1 METKFEKIKE
11 LINNALSEGRHSLL
25 APEAMVMLSI
35 MGISMPSFCLANS
48 IEEAQE
54 IAEALGYPVALKI
67 VSPDIIHKSD
77 VGGVKLNL
85 LNKDQVSE
93 NFKEIQKNVREKA
106 PKARIFGIMVQK
118 MVPSATEVV
127 IGALRDKQFGPVIM
141 FGLGGIFIEIIK
153 DVSFR
158 IAPLNKDDAL
168 EMIKE
173 IKGYPLLLGY
183 RGSPKL
189 DINAVADTIVKI
201 SELMMKV
208 DEIDQLDLNPI
219 LVYTSG
225 LMVVD
230 ARVILSHNAGELHG
244 RES

>member
-1 METKFEKIKE
+1 MEVQFKNVKN
-11 LINNALSEGRHSLL
+11 LINKVLSAGRHSLL
-25 APEAMVMLSI
+25 EPEAMAMMAMI
-35 MGISMPSFCLANS
+35 GIPTPSFHLANS
-48 IEEAQE
+48 IEEAQK
-54 IAEALGYPVALKI
+54 IAEALGYPVVLKI
-67 VSPDIIHKSD
+67 VSPDITHKSD
-77 VGGVKLNL
+77 VGGVKLNI

-93 NFKEIQKNVREKA
+93 KFKEIQKSVQEKA
-106 PKARIFGIMVQK
+106 PKASIFGIMVQK
-118 MVPSATEVV
+118 MAPSAMEVV
-127 IGALRDKQFGPVIM
+127 IGALRDKQFGPVVM

-173 IKGYPLLLGY
+173 IKGYPLLIGY

-189 DINAVADTIVKI
+189 DVNAIADAIVKI
-201 SELMMKV
+201 SELMMNV

-225 LMVVD
+225 LIVVD
-230 ARVILSHNAGELHG
+230 VRVILNHKVGE
-244 RES
+244 

>member
-1 METKFEKIKE
+1 MEIQFKKVKE
-11 LINNALSEGRHSLL
+11 LINKALSDGRHSLL
-25 APEAMVMLSI
+25 EPEAMAI
-35 MGISMPSFCLANS
+35 MAMIGIPTPSFHLANS
-48 IEEAQE
+48 IEEAQK
-54 IAEALGYPVALKI
+54 IAEALGYPVVLKI

-77 VGGVKLNL
+77 VGGVKLNI
-85 LNKDQVSE
+85 LNKEQVSE
-93 NFKEIQKNVREKA
+93 KFKEIQKSVHEKA
-106 PKARIFGIMVQK
+106 PKARIFGIIVQK

-127 IGALRDKQFGPVIM
+127 IGALRDKQFGPVMM

-173 IKGYPLLLGY
+173 IKGYSLLLGY

-189 DINAVADTIVKI
+189 DINAIADTIARI
-201 SELMMKV
+201 SELMMNI

-219 LVYTSG
+219 FVYTSG
-225 LMVVD
+225 LVVVD
-230 ARVILSHNAGELHG
+230 ARIILTHKSGG
-244 RES
+244 